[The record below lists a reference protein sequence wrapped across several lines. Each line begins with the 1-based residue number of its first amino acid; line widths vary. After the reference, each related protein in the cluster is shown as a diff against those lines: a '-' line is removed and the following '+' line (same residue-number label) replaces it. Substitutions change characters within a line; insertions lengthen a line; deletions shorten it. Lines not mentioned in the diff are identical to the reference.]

1 MGEQASGGPFNVIA
15 KPIGPRC
22 NLDCEYC
29 YYKDKNTLY
38 PGTRDF
44 RMSNRV
50 LEVFI
55 RDYIES
61 QDTPEIWF
69 TWQGG
74 EPLLLGLKYFR
85 KVVALQQRYCPPA
98 KRVHNALQTN
108 GTLLNEAWAHFLR
121 EHDFL
126 VGLSIDGPRRFHDC
140 YRLDKRGRPS
150 FEIVLRTLNLLQE
163 CGVEYNT
170 LTVVGRHN
178 VRYPMEVYRFLKE
191 RGVGFMQFIPLVERV
206 GDGTMLA
213 GPPALD
219 PEGTPTPWSVPRA
232 AYGDFMCAIFDEWV
246 RHDVGRVYVQLFD
259 VQLGIWTGLPSGLC
273 VFAETC
279 GRGLAIEHNG
289 DLYACDHYVYPSY
302 RLGNILDRPLQALV
316 DSPRQQRFGR
326 DKKNTLP
333 RYCLECEF
341 RFACNGGCPKHRF
354 LRTIDGQQG
363 LNYLCASYK
372 RFFSH
377 TAPYMRVMAD
387 LLRAGQPPAMISRLV
402 RQGQQPAGRRPGPKA
417 GRNDPC
423 PCGSGRKFK
432 KCCGFSSANA

>member
-1 MGEQASGGPFNVIA
+1 MGQEASGGPFNVIA
-15 KPIGPRC
+15 KPAGPKC
-22 NLDCEYC
+22 NLNCTYC
-29 YYKDKNTLY
+29 YYKEKINLY
-38 PGTRDF
+38 PETHRF
-44 RMSNRV
+44 RMSDRV
-50 LEVFI
+50 LELFI
-55 RDYIES
+55 RNYIGS

-69 TWQGG
+69 SWQGG
-74 EPLLLGLKYFR
+74 EPLLLGLEFFR
-85 KVVALQQRYCPPA
+85 KVVALQRHYGPPGQRVC
-98 KRVHNALQTN
+98 NALQTN
-108 GTLLNEAWAHFLR
+108 GTLLNEEWAGFLR

-126 VGLSIDGPRRFHDC
+126 VGLSIDGPRRLHDS
-140 YRLDKRGRPS
+140 YRVDKRGRPS
-150 FEIVLRTLNLLQE
+150 FETVLGKLKLLQKS
-163 CGVEYNT
+163 GVEYNT

-178 VRYPMEVYRFLKE
+178 ADFPKEVYRFLKE
-191 RGVGFMQFIPLVERV
+191 HGARFMQFIPLVERI
-206 GDGTMLA
+206 GDGTTLA

-219 PEGTPTPWSVPRA
+219 PESTPAPWSVPRG

-279 GRGLAIEHNG
+279 GRGPAIEHNG

-354 LRTIDGQQG
+354 LLTSDGEPG

-372 RFFSH
+372 RYFSH

-387 LLRAGQPPAMISRLV
+387 LLRAGQPPAMISQLV
-402 RQGQQPAGRRPGPKA
+402 RPGRQPTSRRPTVKV
-417 GRNDPC
+417 GRNDAC
-423 PCGSGRKFK
+423 PCGSGTKYK
-432 KCCGFSSANA
+432 KCCGQSSANL